1 MGKIIQHHLKNK
13 DGFFV
18 CAETLNIFPSQPMH
32 VQPSTKVGIGSQKPS
47 EFTMNSTIKDA
58 PPSAVVKKEGGRKG
72 TSTGPEHEEG
82 PKTPDPKIL
91 RRLAQNREAARKSR
105 LRKKAYIQQL
115 ENSRI
120 KLTQLEHE
128 LQRARTQGLLLGG
141 GAAVLGD
148 QGFPTTISGLSSVA
162 AMFDMEHMRWL
173 EEQHRVMCELRA
185 AVQEHLPETD
195 LQIFVDSCLAHLDQ
209 LTQLKFLVIK
219 SDVFHLISGTWLT
232 PAERCFMWIAGF
244 RPSDL
249 IKMVLRHIEPLTEQ
263 QIVGVCALQQSAQE
277 TEEALSHGLEAL
289 NQSVSAAIAADALSC
304 SSLNVADYMGQ
315 MAVAMDKLAAME
327 GFVRQAENLRQQT
340 LQRLQQMLTTAQ
352 MARSLLAIAEY
363 FHRLRALSSLW
374 LSRPRQQDFNS

>member
-1 MGKIIQHHLKNK
+1 MYL
-13 DGFFV
+13 DGQDHS
-18 CAETLNIFPSQPMH
+18 ASPQEQRQTLNIFPSQPMH

-58 PPSAVVKKEGGRKG
+58 PPSAVVKEGGRKG
-72 TSTGPEHEEG
+72 TSTGPDHEEG

-304 SSLNVADYMGQ
+304 NSLNVADYMGQ
-315 MAVAMDKLAAME
+315 MTVAMDKLAAME